1 MKLSVSHPAPSVDGL
16 LARMAADA
24 PVLAYVLE
32 AGPLTEEEL
41 AARSR
46 FSLADVRRALDL
58 LVAEGLVSE
67 SGEHASLRARRRGR

>member
-1 MKLSVSHPAPSVDGL
+1 MSATDAALT
-16 LARMAADA
+16 RMAADA
-24 PVLAYVLE
+24 PVIAYALE

-58 LVAEGLVSE
+58 LVAEGLVKE
-67 SGEHASLRARRRGR
+67 SGEHAELRARRRGR

>member
-1 MKLSVSHPAPSVDGL
+1 VVKLSVSHRPDAL
-16 LARMAADA
+16 LQRMAADA
-24 PVLAYVLE
+24 PVIAYVLE

-58 LVAEGLVSE
+58 LVAEGVVRE
-67 SGEHASLRARRRGR
+67 SGEHVALRARRRGR